1 MLYTARPQRPQRN
14 DYGEFKNRP
23 SWFAAKFQRSLDLP
37 QFRRHSRQNGTQAPM
52 TDPAPRDTPNPLENP
67 GQIER
72 EGLEIT
78 ERDIV
83 FECPHCQGE
92 LVVDLEGAGLSFP
105 CVHCGQTVMVPEY
118 HGPSLHFLEAATSK
132 LTEAL
137 RNARKGSPR
146 KFDLNNRAPA
156 ELAARQTEL
165 EQQSQEIQAQ
175 SAELRGQVNHALIQL
190 HRYQLKLE
198 MLTES
203 QSELETELKAIAE
216 QLSPE
221 APQVRSEK

>member
-1 MLYTARPQRPQRN
+1 MSA
-14 DYGEFKNRP
+14 
-23 SWFAAKFQRSLDLP
+23 SL
-37 QFRRHSRQNGTQAPM
+37 
-52 TDPAPRDTPNPLENP
+52 PRDTPNPLERP
-67 GQIER
+67 EQIER

-83 FECPHCQGE
+83 FECPHCKGE
-92 LVVDLEGAGLSFP
+92 LVVDLDGAGLALA
-105 CVHCGQTVMVPEY
+105 CVHCGQTVTVPEY

-146 KFDLNNRAPA
+146 RFDFSNWSTG
-156 ELAARQTEL
+156 ELVLRRTEL
-165 EQQSQEIQAQ
+165 ERQVQEIQAQ

-198 MLTES
+198 MLNES
-203 QSELETELKAIAE
+203 QAELETEVNAIAQRLGPVANGE
-216 QLSPE
+216 
-221 APQVRSEK
+221 R

>member
-1 MLYTARPQRPQRN
+1 MSASVPRN
-14 DYGEFKNRP
+14 
-23 SWFAAKFQRSLDLP
+23 
-37 QFRRHSRQNGTQAPM
+37 
-52 TDPAPRDTPNPLENP
+52 TPNPLERP
-67 GQIER
+67 EQIER

-83 FECPHCQGE
+83 FECPHCKGE
-92 LVVDLEGAGLSFP
+92 LVVDLDGAGLALA
-105 CVHCGQTVMVPEY
+105 CVHCGQTVTVPEY

-146 KFDLNNRAPA
+146 KFDFSNRSTG
-156 ELAARQTEL
+156 ELVLRRTEL
-165 EQQSQEIQAQ
+165 ERQVQEIQAQ

-198 MLTES
+198 MLNES
-203 QSELETELKAIAE
+203 QAELETEVKAIAQ
-216 QLSPE
+216 QLGPE
-221 APQVRSEK
+221 AIDE

>member
-1 MLYTARPQRPQRN
+1 
-14 DYGEFKNRP
+14 
-23 SWFAAKFQRSLDLP
+23 
-37 QFRRHSRQNGTQAPM
+37 M
-52 TDPAPRDTPNPLENP
+52 TDSAPRNNPNALENP
-67 GQIER
+67 EQIER

-92 LVVDLEGAGLSFP
+92 LVVDLEGAGLSLP
-105 CVHCGQTVMVPEY
+105 CVHCGQVVTVPEY

-132 LTEAL
+132 LTDAL

-146 KFDLNNRAPA
+146 QFDLNNRSAE

-165 EQQSQEIQAQ
+165 ERQNQEIQAQ
-175 SAELRGQVNHALIQL
+175 AVELRGQVNHALIQL

-198 MLTES
+198 MLNES
-203 QSELETELKAIAE
+203 QAELETELKAITE
-216 QLSPE
+216 RLSCG
-221 APQVRSEK
+221 VSSER

>member
-1 MLYTARPQRPQRN
+1 MAQLGATKRALRPFEAN
-14 DYGEFKNRP
+14 CSG
-23 SWFAAKFQRSLDLP
+23 SLDLP
-37 QFRRHSRQNGTQAPM
+37 TVRHHSRQTESGPIM
-52 TDPAPRDTPNPLENP
+52 SDSPPRDTPNPLENP
-67 GQIER
+67 EQIER

-83 FECPHCQGE
+83 FDCPHCHGE
-92 LVVDLEGAGLSFP
+92 LVVDLEGAGLSLT
-105 CVHCGQTVMVPEY
+105 CVHCGQAVTVPEY

-146 KFDLNNRAPA
+146 KFDFGNRPA
-156 ELAARQTEL
+156 ADLVALRTEL
-165 EQQSQEIQAQ
+165 ERQSQEIQAQ

-198 MLTES
+198 MLNES
-203 QSELETELKAIAE
+203 QAELETELKAIAQ

-221 APQVRSEK
+221 VRREA

>member
-1 MLYTARPQRPQRN
+1 M
-14 DYGEFKNRP
+14 
-23 SWFAAKFQRSLDLP
+23 S
-37 QFRRHSRQNGTQAPM
+37 
-52 TDPAPRDTPNPLENP
+52 DPAARETPNPIENP
-67 GQIER
+67 EQVER

-83 FECPHCQGE
+83 FECPHCHGE
-92 LVVDLEGAGLSFP
+92 LVVDLEGAGLSLA
-105 CVHCGQTVMVPEY
+105 CVHCGQTVTVPEY

-146 KFDLNNRAPA
+146 KFEFSNRSAA
-156 ELAARQTEL
+156 ELVARRAEL
-165 EQQSQEIQAQ
+165 ERQSEEIRAQ

-198 MLTES
+198 MLNES
-203 QSELETELKAIAE
+203 QAELDTELKVIADR
-216 QLSPE
+216 LSPE
-221 APQVRSEK
+221 APQVRGEK

>member
-1 MLYTARPQRPQRN
+1 MSESSA
-14 DYGEFKNRP
+14 
-23 SWFAAKFQRSLDLP
+23 
-37 QFRRHSRQNGTQAPM
+37 
-52 TDPAPRDTPNPLENP
+52 RDTSNALENP
-67 GQIER
+67 EQIER

-83 FECPHCQGE
+83 FECPHCHGE
-92 LVVDLEGAGLSFP
+92 LVVDLEGAGLSLI
-105 CVHCGQTVMVPEY
+105 CVHCGQTVTVPEY

-146 KFDLNNRAPA
+146 KFDLTYRPA
-156 ELAARQTEL
+156 ADLVARRTEL
-165 EQQSQEIQAQ
+165 ERQSQEIQAQ

-198 MLTES
+198 MLNES
-203 QSELETELKAIAE
+203 HAELETELKAIAE
-216 QLSPE
+216 RLSPE
-221 APQVRSEK
+221 AKSET

>member
-1 MLYTARPQRPQRN
+1 V
-14 DYGEFKNRP
+14 P
-23 SWFAAKFQRSLDLP
+23 SWRAWHTGCAKAFRPFAPNFSGSLDLP
-37 QFRRHSRQNGTQAPM
+37 NFRRHSRQNDLAQMSDSVPS
-52 TDPAPRDTPNPLENP
+52 DTPTPLENP
-67 GQIER
+67 EQVER

-83 FECPHCQGE
+83 FECPHCHGE
-92 LVVDLEGAGLSFP
+92 LVVDLEGAGLSLA
-105 CVHCGQTVMVPEY
+105 CVHCGQTVTVPEY

-132 LTEAL
+132 LTDAL

-146 KFDLNNRAPA
+146 KFDFGNRTREDLIARRT
-156 ELAARQTEL
+156 ELERQTE
-165 EQQSQEIQAQ
+165 EIQAQ
-175 SAELRGQVNHALIQL
+175 SVELRGQVNHALIQL

-198 MLTES
+198 MLNES
-203 QSELETELKAIAE
+203 QAELETELKAIAQ